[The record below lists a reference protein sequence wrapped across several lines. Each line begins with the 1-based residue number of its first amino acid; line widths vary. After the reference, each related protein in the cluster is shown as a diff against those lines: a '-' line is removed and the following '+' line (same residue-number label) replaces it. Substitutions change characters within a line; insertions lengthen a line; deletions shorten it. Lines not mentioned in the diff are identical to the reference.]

1 MSSTELTL
9 DQRDIHFALRECLP
23 IEKLSESELFSEF
36 DVDTVDMM
44 VQEGIRFAIDV
55 VSPTRTESDREGCRM
70 EDGRVKVPKCLHDPY
85 KKAYELGWA
94 TMRVSQEY
102 GGMGAPA
109 TLGLVINEA
118 LNGANLGL
126 SMFFGLTSGAAE
138 LIDTFGSAALKKKY
152 AAKMFQG
159 QYTGTMCLSEP
170 QAGSDVGAGTTSAV
184 SEGDGVYKIKGS
196 KCWISSGDN
205 DLGENVIHAVLARV
219 KGAPDGTK
227 GLSLFVVPYTRV
239 NDDGTLGDWNDVTV
253 ASIENKLGIHASPTA
268 VLNLGE
274 NDNCL
279 GWIIGE
285 EGQGISSMFLMMNGA
300 RIYTGLI
307 GLALGGAA
315 YENARAYAHE
325 RVQGTHI
332 SKIRDPDAPR
342 VSIVNHPAVRL
353 NLINMKAKVEAM
365 RALLYYTSF
374 QFDLEKIAKTDDE
387 KQSTQN
393 MVDMLT
399 PMCKG
404 WCTEVGLDVVRTG
417 IQVLGGVG
425 YTKDFP
431 LEQLFRDARI
441 APIYEGTTDIQAL
454 DLVGRKMLQNGGIL
468 FQQLM
473 EQFSQLIAEHSDH
486 TELGGIIKSFEGYC
500 ESLYETS
507 MASQEVLK
515 TRGMEGVALYATPFL
530 MFFSSVTAG
539 WLMIKQAVVAAEKLG
554 QIKTEQGI
562 GELELSAFLE
572 ENEDALFYANKIK
585 TTRYFV
591 DGIIPQFDALLAG
604 GKKQNYDALD
614 ITF

>member
-1 MSSTELTL
+1 
-9 DQRDIHFALRECLP
+9 
-23 IEKLSESELFSEF
+23 
-36 DVDTVDMM
+36 
-44 VQEGIRFAIDV
+44 
-55 VSPTRTESDREGCRM
+55 
-70 EDGRVKVPKCLHDPY
+70 
-85 KKAYELGWA
+85 
-94 TMRVSQEY
+94 
-102 GGMGAPA
+102 
-109 TLGLVINEA
+109 
-118 LNGANLGL
+118 
-126 SMFFGLTSGAAE
+126 
-138 LIDTFGSAALKKKY
+138 
-152 AAKMFQG
+152 
-159 QYTGTMCLSEP
+159 
-170 QAGSDVGAGTTSAV
+170 
-184 SEGDGVYKIKGS
+184 
-196 KCWISSGDN
+196 
-205 DLGENVIHAVLARV
+205 
-219 KGAPDGTK
+219 
-227 GLSLFVVPYTRV
+227 
-239 NDDGTLGDWNDVTV
+239 
-253 ASIENKLGIHASPTA
+253 
-268 VLNLGE
+268 
-274 NDNCL
+274 
-279 GWIIGE
+279 
-285 EGQGISSMFLMMNGA
+285 
-300 RIYTGLI
+300 
-307 GLALGGAA
+307 
-315 YENARAYAHE
+315 
-325 RVQGTHI
+325 
-332 SKIRDPDAPR
+332 
-342 VSIVNHPAVRL
+342 
-353 NLINMKAKVEAM
+353 
-365 RALLYYTSF
+365 
-374 QFDLEKIAKTDDE
+374 
-387 KQSTQN
+387 